1 MIKEIRTNSKW
12 EALQDFTIG
21 IGSHT
26 RNPNT
31 TSLHISK
38 GDVLIWEDDSLDG
51 NVWFNVELEG
61 YGMKHRGKIQSG
73 CILNLVKRDLIQ
85 LVDNGNGFVI
95 YSENYVKR
103 YLGI

>member
-31 TSLHISK
+31 TSLHIPK
-38 GDVLIWEDDSLDG
+38 GDVLTWEDDSLDG
-51 NVWFNVELEG
+51 NVWFNVEIEG
-61 YGMKHRGKIQSG
+61 KKYRGKKESG

-85 LVDNGNGFVI
+85 LIDNGNDFVI